1 MIFDKL
7 ILNHNVWQ
15 KLSNAVNNNKVPNAF
30 IFSGIDGL
38 GKEAHAIEFSA
49 FLNCKRVVEKKYP
62 CGDCR
67 SCIKIRSLN
76 HQEIYLIHPSPPP
89 KNKSD
94 SNLDQKVIEEIHKNY
109 KQKLQ
114 NPYHKIK
121 IGNSKTIP
129 IASIRSLKKKLFFSK
144 SDENW
149 SVVVISDA
157 EKLCTQ
163 RAEAANSLLKILE
176 EPPERTLFILISSN
190 INLLIPT
197 IQSRC
202 QKIYFKEHS
211 KSELKNYAEKHLK
224 TDSID
229 ELIELSMGSIGQLV
243 NTNSNTLNNVR
254 EVVDFF
260 YDSNILS
267 IEKLL
272 SSFNKIKKNSDIELI
287 KHLNILKITAKDLY
301 LMTNDVESKSLSF
314 NFLYE
319 NYKKIIDSY
328 PKSNWKVIVQLIDD
342 SISNFSKNINLS
354 LEIYALMINVRSCL
368 QGKRVNRFHQQIGSD
383 I

>member
-7 ILNHNVWQ
+7 ILNHNVWE

-30 IFSGIDGL
+30 IFTGIDGT

-67 SCIKIRSLN
+67 SCLKIRSSN
-76 HQEIYLIHPSPPP
+76 HEEIHLIHPTPPP

-94 SNLDQKVIEEIHKNY
+94 SNLDQKVIEEIYKNY

-129 IASIRSLKKKLFFSK
+129 ISSIRSLKKKLFFSK

-149 SVVVISDA
+149 SVVIISDA

-202 QKIYFKEHS
+202 QKIYFKDYS
-211 KSELKNYAEKHLK
+211 NSELKSYAEKHLK
-224 TDSID
+224 TDLLDEMID
-229 ELIELSMGSIGQLV
+229 LSMGSIGQLI
-243 NTNSNTLNNVR
+243 NTNIDTIKHVK
-254 EVVDFF
+254 EMVDIF
-260 YDSNILS
+260 YDNDILN

-272 SSFNKIKKNSDIELI
+272 LSFNKIKKSNNDELI
-287 KHLNILKITAKDLY
+287 KFLNILKVTAKDLY
-301 LMTNDVESKSLSF
+301 LMNVDVESKSLSF
-314 NFLYE
+314 NFLDK
-319 NYKKIIDSY
+319 NYNKIINSY
-328 PKSNWKVIVQLIDD
+328 PKSNWKGIIQLIDD
-342 SISNFSKNINLS
+342 SIANFSKNVNLS
-354 LEIYALMINVRSCL
+354 LETYALMINVRSCL

>member
-1 MIFDKL
+1 
-7 ILNHNVWQ
+7 
-15 KLSNAVNNNKVPNAF
+15 
-30 IFSGIDGL
+30 
-38 GKEAHAIEFSA
+38 
-49 FLNCKRVVEKKYP
+49 
-62 CGDCR
+62 
-67 SCIKIRSLN
+67 
-76 HQEIYLIHPSPPP
+76 
-89 KNKSD
+89 
-94 SNLDQKVIEEIHKNY
+94 
-109 KQKLQ
+109 
-114 NPYHKIK
+114 
-121 IGNSKTIP
+121 
-129 IASIRSLKKKLFFSK
+129 
-144 SDENW
+144 
-149 SVVVISDA
+149 
-157 EKLCTQ
+157 
-163 RAEAANSLLKILE
+163 
-176 EPPERTLFILISSN
+176 
-190 INLLIPT
+190 
-197 IQSRC
+197 
-202 QKIYFKEHS
+202 
-211 KSELKNYAEKHLK
+211 
-224 TDSID
+224 
-229 ELIELSMGSIGQLV
+229 MGSIGQLI

-301 LMTNDVESKSLSF
+301 LMTNDVGSKSLSF

>member
-7 ILNHNVWQ
+7 ILNHNVWD
-15 KLSNAVNNNKVPNAF
+15 KLSSAVNNNKVPNAF
-30 IFSGIDGL
+30 IFSGIDGT

-67 SCIKIRSLN
+67 SCLKVRSLN
-76 HQEIYLIHPSPPP
+76 HEEIYLIHPTPPP

-94 SNLDQKVIEEIHKNY
+94 FNLDQKVIEEIHKNY

-114 NPYHKIK
+114 NPYHKVK

-129 IASIRSLKKKLFFSK
+129 IASIRGLKKKLFFSK

-149 SVVVISDA
+149 SVVIISDA

-202 QKIYFKEHS
+202 QKIYFKEYS
-211 KSELKNYAEKHLK
+211 NSELNSYAKKHLNL
-224 TDSID
+224 DSLDEIID
-229 ELIELSMGSIGQLV
+229 LSMGSIGQLI
-243 NTNSNTLNNVR
+243 NTNSDTSQNVK
-254 EVVDFF
+254 EMVDFF
-260 YDSNILS
+260 YDNDILS

-272 SSFNKIKKNSDIELI
+272 LSFNKIKKNSNDELI
-287 KHLNILKITAKDLY
+287 KFLNILKITAKDLY
-301 LMTNDVESKSLSF
+301 LMSVDIETKSLSF
-314 NFLYE
+314 NFLNR
-319 NYKKIIDSY
+319 NYNKIINSY
-328 PKSNWKVIVQLIDD
+328 PKSNWKDIVQLIDD
-342 SISNFSKNINLS
+342 SIANFSKNVNLS
-354 LEIYALMINVRSCL
+354 LETYALMINVRSCL
-368 QGKRVNRFHQQIGSD
+368 QGKRVNRFHQQLGSD
-383 I
+383 L

>member
-7 ILNHNVWQ
+7 ILNHNVWE
-15 KLSNAVNNNKVPNAF
+15 KLSNTVNNNKVPNAF
-30 IFSGIDGL
+30 IFTGIDGT

-67 SCIKIRSLN
+67 SCLKIRSLN
-76 HQEIYLIHPSPPP
+76 HEEIYLIHPTPPP

-94 SNLDQKVIEEIHKNY
+94 TSLDQKVIEEIYKNY

-149 SVVVISDA
+149 SVVIISDA

-202 QKIYFKEHS
+202 QKIYFKEYS
-211 KSELKNYAEKHLK
+211 NSELKSYAEKHLK
-224 TDSID
+224 TDSLGEMID
-229 ELIELSMGSIGQLV
+229 LSMGSIGQLI
-243 NTNSNTLNNVR
+243 NTNSDTSKHVK
-254 EVVDFF
+254 EMVDIF
-260 YDSNILS
+260 YDNDILN
-267 IEKLL
+267 IEKILL
-272 SSFNKIKKNSDIELI
+272 SFNKIKKSNNDELI
-287 KHLNILKITAKDLY
+287 KFLNILKVTAKDLY
-301 LMTNDVESKSLSF
+301 LMNVDVESKSLSF
-314 NFLYE
+314 NFLDK
-319 NYKKIIDSY
+319 NYNKIINSY
-328 PKSNWKVIVQLIDD
+328 PKSNWKGIIQLIDD
-342 SISNFSKNINLS
+342 SIANFSKNVNLS
-354 LEIYALMINVRSCL
+354 LETYALMINVRSCL

>member
-1 MIFDKL
+1 MIFEKL
-7 ILNHNVWQ
+7 ILNHNVWE

-30 IFSGIDGL
+30 IFSGIDGT

-67 SCIKIRSLN
+67 SCLKIRSLN

-89 KNKSD
+89 KNKSE
-94 SNLDQKVIEEIHKNY
+94 SNLDPKVIEEIHKNY

-149 SVVVISDA
+149 SVVIISDA

-202 QKIYFKEHS
+202 QKIYFKDYS
-211 KSELKNYAEKHLK
+211 NSELKSYAKKHLNL
-224 TDSID
+224 DSLDEIID
-229 ELIELSMGSIGQLV
+229 LSMGSIGQLI
-243 NTNSNTLNNVR
+243 NTNSDTSKHVK
-254 EVVDFF
+254 EIVDIF
-260 YDSNILS
+260 YDNDILN

-272 SSFNKIKKNSDIELI
+272 LSFNKIKKSSNDELI
-287 KHLNILKITAKDLY
+287 KFLNILKITAKDLC
-301 LMTNDVESKSLSF
+301 LMNIDIESKSLSF
-314 NFLYE
+314 NFLHK
-319 NYKKIIDSY
+319 NYNKIINSY
-328 PKSNWKVIVQLIDD
+328 PKSNWKDVVQLIDD
-342 SISNFSKNINLS
+342 SIANFSRNVNLS
-354 LEIYALMINVRSCL
+354 LETYALMINVRSCL

>member
-7 ILNHNVWQ
+7 ILNHNVWE
-15 KLSNAVNNNKVPNAF
+15 KLSSAVNNNKVPNAF
-30 IFSGIDGL
+30 IFSGIDGT

-49 FLNCKRVVEKKYP
+49 FLNCKRAVEKKYP

-67 SCIKIRSLN
+67 SCLKIRSLN
-76 HQEIYLIHPSPPP
+76 HEEIYLIHPTPPP

-129 IASIRSLKKKLFFSK
+129 IASIRGLKKKLFFSK

-149 SVVVISDA
+149 SVVIISDA

-202 QKIYFKEHS
+202 QKIYFKEYS
-211 KSELKNYAEKHLK
+211 NSELKSYAKKHLNLESL
-224 TDSID
+224 DEIID
-229 ELIELSMGSIGQLV
+229 LSMGSIGQLI
-243 NTNSNTLNNVR
+243 NTNSDTSQNVK
-254 EVVDFF
+254 EMVDFF
-260 YDSNILS
+260 YDNDILS

-272 SSFNKIKKNSDIELI
+272 LSFNKIKKNSNDELI
-287 KHLNILKITAKDLY
+287 KFLNILKITAKDLY
-301 LMTNDVESKSLSF
+301 LMSVDIETKSLSF
-314 NFLYE
+314 NFLNR
-319 NYKKIIDSY
+319 NYNKIINSY
-328 PKSNWKVIVQLIDD
+328 PKSNWKDIVQLIDD
-342 SISNFSKNINLS
+342 SIANFSKNVNLS
-354 LEIYALMINVRSCL
+354 LETYALMINVRSCL
-368 QGKRVNRFHQQIGSD
+368 QGKRVNRFHQQLGSD
-383 I
+383 L

>member
-15 KLSNAVNNNKVPNAF
+15 KLSNTVNNNKVPNAF
-30 IFSGIDGL
+30 IFSGISGI

-49 FLNCKRVVEKKYP
+49 FLNCKRVVDKKYP

-67 SCIKIRSLN
+67 SCLKIRSLN
-76 HQEIYLIHPSPPP
+76 HEEIYLIHPTPPP

-94 SNLDQKVIEEIHKNY
+94 SYPDQKVIEEIHKSY

-121 IGNSKTIP
+121 VGNSKTIP

-149 SVVVISDA
+149 SVVIISDA

-211 KSELKNYAEKHLK
+211 KSELKSYAENHLK
-224 TDSID
+224 FDSLDEIID
-229 ELIELSMGSIGQLV
+229 LSMGSIGQLIL
-243 NTNSNTLNNVR
+243 TNSNTSKNIKDM
-254 EVVDFF
+254 VDFF
-260 YDSNILS
+260 YDNDILS

-272 SSFNKIKKNSDIELI
+272 LLFNQTKKSSNEELI
-287 KHLNILKITAKDLY
+287 KFLNILKITAKDLY
-301 LMTNDVESKSLSF
+301 LMNVDIESNSISF
-314 NFLYE
+314 NFLDE
-319 NYKKIIDSY
+319 NYKKILDSY
-328 PKSNWKVIVQLIDD
+328 PRSNWNDIIQLIDD
-342 SISNFSKNINLS
+342 SIANFSKNINLS
-354 LEIYALMINVRSCL
+354 LETYALMINVRSCL

>member
-1 MIFDKL
+1 MIFEKL
-7 ILNHNVWQ
+7 ILNHNVWE

-30 IFSGIDGL
+30 IFSGIDGT

-67 SCIKIRSLN
+67 SCLKIRSLN

-94 SNLDQKVIEEIHKNY
+94 SNLDPKVIEEIHKNY
-109 KQKLQ
+109 RQKLQ

-149 SVVVISDA
+149 SVVIISDA

-202 QKIYFKEHS
+202 QKIYFKDYS
-211 KSELKNYAEKHLK
+211 NSELKSYAKKHLNS
-224 TDSID
+224 DSLDEIID
-229 ELIELSMGSIGQLV
+229 LSMGSIGQLI
-243 NTNSNTLNNVR
+243 NTNSNTSKHVK
-254 EVVDFF
+254 EIIDIF
-260 YDSNILS
+260 YDNDILN

-272 SSFNKIKKNSDIELI
+272 LSFNKIKKSSNDELI
-287 KHLNILKITAKDLY
+287 KFLNILKITAKDLH
-301 LMTNDVESKSLSF
+301 LMNVDIESKSLSF
-314 NFLYE
+314 NFLHK
-319 NYKKIIDSY
+319 NYNKIINSY
-328 PKSNWKVIVQLIDD
+328 PKSNWKTIIQLIDD
-342 SISNFSKNINLS
+342 SIANFSKNVNLS
-354 LEIYALMINVRSCL
+354 LETYALMINVRSCL

>member
-7 ILNHNVWQ
+7 ILNHNVWE

-30 IFSGIDGL
+30 IFTGIDGT

-67 SCIKIRSLN
+67 SCLKIRSLN
-76 HQEIYLIHPSPPP
+76 HEEIYLIHPTPPP

-149 SVVVISDA
+149 SVVIVSDA

-202 QKIYFKEHS
+202 QKIYFKEYS
-211 KSELKNYAEKHLK
+211 NSELKSYAEKHLK
-224 TDSID
+224 IDSLDEIID
-229 ELIELSMGSIGQLV
+229 LSMGSIGQLI
-243 NTNSNTLNNVR
+243 NTNSDTSKHVKQM
-254 EVVDFF
+254 VDIF
-260 YDSNILS
+260 YDNDILN

-272 SSFNKIKKNSDIELI
+272 LSFNKIKKSSNDELI
-287 KHLNILKITAKDLY
+287 KFFNILKITAKDLY
-301 LMTNDVESKSLSF
+301 LINADIESKSLSF
-314 NFLYE
+314 NFLDK
-319 NYKKIIDSY
+319 NYNKIINSY
-328 PKSNWKVIVQLIDD
+328 PKSNWKGIVQLIDD
-342 SISNFSKNINLS
+342 SIANFSKNVNLS
-354 LEIYALMINVRSCL
+354 LETYALMINVRSCL

>member
-7 ILNHNVWQ
+7 ILNHNVWE
-15 KLSNAVNNNKVPNAF
+15 KLSSAVNNNKVPNAF
-30 IFSGIDGL
+30 IFSGIDGT

-67 SCIKIRSLN
+67 SCLKIRSLN
-76 HQEIYLIHPSPPP
+76 HEEIYLIHPTPPP

-94 SNLDQKVIEEIHKNY
+94 SNLDQKVIEEIYKNY

-129 IASIRSLKKKLFFSK
+129 IASIRGLKKKLFFSK

-149 SVVVISDA
+149 SVVIISDA

-202 QKIYFKEHS
+202 QKIYFKEYS
-211 KSELKNYAEKHLK
+211 NSELKSYAKKHLNLESL
-224 TDSID
+224 DEIID
-229 ELIELSMGSIGQLV
+229 LSMGSIGQLI
-243 NTNSNTLNNVR
+243 NTNSDTSQNVK
-254 EVVDFF
+254 EMVDFF
-260 YDSNILS
+260 YDNDILS

-272 SSFNKIKKNSDIELI
+272 LSFNKIKKNSNDELI
-287 KHLNILKITAKDLY
+287 KFLNILKITAKDLY
-301 LMTNDVESKSLSF
+301 LMSVDIETKSLSF
-314 NFLYE
+314 NFLNR
-319 NYKKIIDSY
+319 NYNKIINSY
-328 PKSNWKVIVQLIDD
+328 PKSNWKDIVQLIDD
-342 SISNFSKNINLS
+342 SIANFSKNVNLS
-354 LEIYALMINVRSCL
+354 LETYALMINVRSCL
-368 QGKRVNRFHQQIGSD
+368 QGKRVNRFHQQLGSD

>member
-1 MIFDKL
+1 MIFEKL
-7 ILNHNVWQ
+7 ILNHNVWE

-30 IFSGIDGL
+30 IFSGIDGT

-67 SCIKIRSLN
+67 SCLKIRSLN

-94 SNLDQKVIEEIHKNY
+94 SNLDPKVIEEIHKNY
-109 KQKLQ
+109 RQKLQ

-149 SVVVISDA
+149 SVVIISDA

-202 QKIYFKEHS
+202 QKIYFKEYS
-211 KSELKNYAEKHLK
+211 NSELKSYAKKHLNS
-224 TDSID
+224 DSLDEIID
-229 ELIELSMGSIGQLV
+229 LSMGSIGQLI
-243 NTNSNTLNNVR
+243 NTNSNTSKHVK
-254 EVVDFF
+254 EIIDIF
-260 YDSNILS
+260 YDNDILN

-272 SSFNKIKKNSDIELI
+272 LSFNKIKKSSNDELI
-287 KHLNILKITAKDLY
+287 KFLNILKITAKDLH
-301 LMTNDVESKSLSF
+301 LMNVDIESKSLSF
-314 NFLYE
+314 NFLHK
-319 NYKKIIDSY
+319 NYNKIINSY
-328 PKSNWKVIVQLIDD
+328 PKSNWKDIVQLIDD
-342 SISNFSKNINLS
+342 SIANFSKNVNLS
-354 LEIYALMINVRSCL
+354 LETYALMINVRSCL